1 MLWEEIEIQSP
12 VLTLILDERAHNGL
26 PPQTQLDDVDTYPL
40 KEIRM
45 IINSDSPSQIDETA
59 RRECCHGLVT
69 IQQLA
74 KEIVAPILDEIEVP
88 TTVYVFHNF
97 PNGPEDMKRL
107 QHHLEKDLDERHERR
122 GSGKARQYPIYTMKT
137 LRDYISEGVEDE
149 FLPEDLEYW
158 RKEDQKRVGLAE
170 KLKS

>member
-12 VLTLILDERAHNGL
+12 VLTLILDESAHNGL
-26 PPQTQLDDVDTYPL
+26 PPQAQNDVNMDQV
-40 KEIRM
+40 KEIRI

-59 RRECCHGLVT
+59 PRECCHGLVT
-69 IQQLA
+69 VQQLA
-74 KEIVAPILDEIEVP
+74 RKIVAPILDELEVP

-107 QHHLEKDLDERHERR
+107 QHYLAKDLDEKHERR
-122 GSGKARQYPIYTMKT
+122 GSEKARQYPIYTMKT